1 MSTTW
6 DKAKDAAKML
16 DVAIKGMEQLQ
27 TLTKIGGDKAGA
39 ALMAIDVGLSS
50 IASGFEGTTS
60 PEIVEADIKAAV
72 ESMMEGLASN
82 DAGAASDLDKKF
94 PT

>member
-1 MSTTW
+1 MSNDW
-6 DKAKDAAKML
+6 QKARDAVKML

-27 TLTKIGGDKAGA
+27 SLTKLGGDKAGA
-39 ALMAIDVGLSS
+39 ALMVIDAGLSS
-50 IASGFEGTTS
+50 ISSGFSGETS

-72 ESMMEGLASN
+72 ENLMEGLATN
-82 DAGAASDLDKKF
+82 NAEADTDLDKRF